1 VIGFLWHGRLFGGG
15 PPPPTIVS
23 PPSWGGGEFIT
34 DVYVFGSP
42 ATAYVIFTISPDGT
56 WSASSSAGTETGQ
69 VIIPPGVGVLAAY
82 KARFTITS
90 SFGAAT
96 VVNGAAT
103 ATLLSAA
110 RSISIEVV
118 KSTGGSRTAR
128 RTVLAELLDASDIV
142 VASGSFDMVGIA
154 EYGT

>member
-1 VIGFLWHGRLFGGG
+1 MIGCLWHGRLFGGG
-15 PPPPTIVS
+15 GPPPPTIIS
-23 PPSWGGGEFIT
+23 PPSWSGGEFIS

-42 ATAYVIFTISPDGT
+42 ATAYVVFTISPDGT
-56 WSASSSAGTETGQ
+56 WSASSSETGQ
-69 VIIPPGVGVLAAY
+69 VISPTGAGVLAAY

-96 VVNGAAT
+96 VVNGAPT
-103 ATLLSAA
+103 ATLLSAS

-128 RTVLAELLDASDIV
+128 RTVLAELLGASDNV
-142 VASGSFDMVGIA
+142 VASGSFVMVGIA